1 MSTSSNVPARSTVA
15 DAPAATDTGL
25 RVCATVGAALR
36 VMAVVNVLVPPAAF
50 RARTLN
56 VFEPV
61 SSATPVKENAPVV
74 SAVAVAPVWISRT
87 VAPGLVV
94 PTRVTVAIV
103 VALSPTAPVSDA
115 AARVSVGVDGLGPVG
130 DGVGDGA
137 GEPLPACLVESC
149 GSQPDARNQKAWPVP
164 IVAGASRPSRGST
177 RRRVRGQ
184 RRGVQRIQHL
194 CRGAGVSSG
203 RGLRGFRTAAERSD
217 GRNCTDRRAFEEVGK
232 TADCLRREYRL

>member
-36 VMAVVNVLVPPAAF
+36 VMAGGHVIVAPAAF
-50 RARTLN
+50 RSRPLN
-56 VFEPV
+56 VFAPV
-61 SSATPVKENAPVV
+61 SSAPPVKENAPVV

-115 AARVSVGVDGLGPVG
+115 AARVSVGVDGFGTVG
-130 DGVGDGA
+130 DGVGVGA
-137 GEPLPACLVESC
+137 GAPMPAYLAESC
-149 GSQPDARNQKAWPVP
+149 GSQPDARNQKARPVP
-164 IVAGASRPSRGST
+164 IVAGTSRPSSGS
-177 RRRVRGQ
+177 
-184 RRGVQRIQHL
+184 
-194 CRGAGVSSG
+194 
-203 RGLRGFRTAAERSD
+203 
-217 GRNCTDRRAFEEVGK
+217 
-232 TADCLRREYRL
+232 